1 MADEFKYL
9 PITANPLPSR
19 RAQPQSVPVPNTSGY
34 PNDVAN
40 TQTTRI
46 RGTKLATKGN
56 KFNSKAC

>member
-1 MADEFKYL
+1 MADEFKYFSA
-9 PITANPLPSR
+9 TANPLPSR
-19 RAQPQSVPVPNTSGY
+19 SMQPKSVSVPDTSGY

>member
-1 MADEFKYL
+1 MADEFKYFSA
-9 PITANPLPSR
+9 TANPLPSR
-19 RAQPQSVPVPNTSGY
+19 SMQPKSVSVPNTSGY